1 MIKQGTMPST
11 SRVWIYQSNKP
22 FPEQDW
28 SLINTRVQEFA
39 ETWVSHNRQL
49 NAQGSL
55 MYGQFIVLM
64 VDENQADASGCSIDK
79 SVYFLKQLQAEYKVD
94 LFDRMAFTY
103 KDGNTVKTADR
114 DTFSKLYKEGIIDD
128 ETLVFDN
135 LVATKGDFDESWV
148 KPLGNSWHKRM
159 V

>member
-1 MIKQGTMPST
+1 MIKQETLSST

-28 SLINTRVQEFA
+28 PVINTRVQEFA
-39 ETWVSHNRQL
+39 KNWVSHNRQL
-49 NAQGSL
+49 KAQGNL
-55 MYGQFIVLM
+55 MHGQFIVLM

-79 SVYFLKQLQAEYKVD
+79 SVYFLKQLQAEYGVD
-94 LFDRMAFTY
+94 LFDRMTFTY
-103 KDGNTVKTADR
+103 KDGDIVKTADR
-114 DTFSKLYKEGIIDD
+114 DTFSKLYQEGAIDD
-128 ETLVFDN
+128 QTLVFDN

-148 KPLGNSWHKRM
+148 KPLGSSWHKRM